1 MKVIALKQTNK
12 PGPRRL
18 HKETIFFGAKMLF
31 ALALVLTVAGM
42 VQAAERIPQTSNDL
56 PFYARFE
63 RGLIHTDGEWAAIA
77 FYRPPA
83 CVRSDFNML
92 DFFDVPAAFGCNAT
106 PEPYLTGFGI
116 FKDGP
121 FAPPIQSRLKLT
133 PGQTMPVWFVLW
145 SELDAAIADDSLTIG
160 ELAALPSLLEGEATF
175 YSETLHPLGAAE
187 QTMINIVA
195 FGDLE
200 DERTF
205 TYLATEAPSGLR
217 HVEIEFSDTVQARP
231 EKRELGF
238 ASKVGRF

>member
-12 PGPRRL
+12 AGPRRL
-18 HKETIFFGAKMLF
+18 HKETIFSFAKMLF
-31 ALALVLTVAGM
+31 PLALVLTVAG
-42 VQAAERIPQTSNDL
+42 VVRAAERIPQTSNDL

-106 PEPYLTGFGI
+106 PEPYLSGFGI
-116 FKDGP
+116 FENGP
-121 FAPPIQSRLKLT
+121 FAPPIQSLLKLV
-133 PGQTMPVWFVLW
+133 PGQTMPVWFVRW

-160 ELAALPSLLEGEATF
+160 ELAALPSLVVGEATF
-175 YSETLHPLGAAE
+175 YSETLHPLGAAK
-187 QTMINIVA
+187 QTMTNIVA
-195 FGDLE
+195 YGDLE

-205 TYLATEAPSGLR
+205 AYLATETHSVLR
-217 HVEIEFSDTVQARP
+217 HVEIEFSNIVQARP
-231 EKRELGF
+231 EKREFGF
-238 ASKVGRF
+238 ASKATRF

>member
-18 HKETIFFGAKMLF
+18 HTETVFFSTKMLF
-31 ALALVLTVAGM
+31 ALALILAVAGV
-42 VQAAERIPQTSNDL
+42 VQAAQQTSQTSNDL
-56 PFYARFE
+56 PFYARLE

-77 FYRPPA
+77 FYRPPT

-116 FKDGP
+116 FRDGP
-121 FAPPIQSRLKLT
+121 FAPPTQSRLRLT
-133 PGQTMPVWFVLW
+133 PGQTMPVWFVRW

-160 ELAALPSLLEGEATF
+160 ELAALPSLLVGEATF
-175 YSETLHPLGAAE
+175 YSETLHPLGAAK
-187 QTMINIVA
+187 QTMTNIVA

-205 TYLATEAPSGLR
+205 TYLATETHSALR
-217 HVEIEFSDTVQARP
+217 HVEIEFSNIVQARP